1 MNSRRNFIK
10 KSAIVGAGISVMP
23 NLTYGF
29 SNKREKLK
37 VALIGVGLR
46 GTNHLTNLLNRE
58 DVIISAIC
66 DIDPARIKIAEK
78 HISDKNFPKAQVFG
92 KND

>member
-1 MNSRRNFIK
+1 MSSRRNFIK

-37 VALIGVGLR
+37 VALIGVG
-46 GTNHLTNLLNRE
+46 
-58 DVIISAIC
+58 
-66 DIDPARIKIAEK
+66 
-78 HISDKNFPKAQVFG
+78 
-92 KND
+92 

>member
-10 KSAIVGAGISVMP
+10 KSAIAGAGISLIP
-23 NLTYGF
+23 NLTFGI
-29 SNKREKLK
+29 SNMKDKLK
-37 VALIGVGLR
+37 VGMIGVGLR